1 MVILTE
7 RCWFRGHFRE
17 AQSLMVILGKPS
29 GFVTKIA
36 KMCGVGGGL
45 QTQNSA
51 HFYHKRISMDP
62 ANLRRA
68 LSYC

>member
-17 AQSLMVILGKPS
+17 AQSLMVILAKPS

-36 KMCGVGGGL
+36 KMIIRI
-45 QTQNSA
+45 A
-51 HFYHKRISMDP
+51 MPYRHFW
-62 ANLRRA
+62 A
-68 LSYC
+68 